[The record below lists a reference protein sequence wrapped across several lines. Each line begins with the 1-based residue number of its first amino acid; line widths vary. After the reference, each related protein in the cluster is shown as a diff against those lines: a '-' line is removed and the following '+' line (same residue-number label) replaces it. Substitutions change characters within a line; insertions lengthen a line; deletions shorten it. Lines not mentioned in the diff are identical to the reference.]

1 MTLIAFE
8 GLDRV
13 GKSTQ
18 CALLAAHLRAAGV
31 AVEVFSFPRRGTR
44 VGQLLAEHLGGQ
56 GEALPARAS
65 HLLFSANRWEHEDDV
80 RKVLDAGAVVILDRY
95 VASGTAYSVAQGLP
109 RAWCIAADHGLP
121 VPARTLLL
129 HADLPEARSGYG
141 NERYETQV
149 FQRRVAREFFSMQT
163 AAWRVVDADGSIHQ
177 VHARVLDAV
186 ADIV

>member
-1 MTLIAFE
+1 MLIAFE
-8 GLDRV
+8 GPDRV

-18 CALLAAHLRAAGV
+18 CALLAAHLRAAGI
-31 AVEVFSFPRRGTR
+31 AVEVFSFPKRGTR

-56 GEALPARAS
+56 GEALPDRAS
-65 HLLFSANRWEHEDDV
+65 HLLFSANRWEHEDDI

-129 HADLPEARSGYG
+129 HAEARHGYG
-141 NERYETQV
+141 GERYETQV
-149 FQRRVAREFFSMQT
+149 FQGRVAREFDSMQT
-163 AAWRVVDADGSIHQ
+163 AAWRVVDADGSIHE